1 MEAAKNPGYPVKTTA
16 KDGGHGHGHLHAS
29 DAPFRFCPRCGNQ
42 LQPRRIKPGGP
53 ELQACPS
60 CSFVHYHD
68 PKVATGTL
76 FTLDG
81 GIVLVQR
88 AISPSYGKW
97 VFPGGFVDQGERLE
111 AAAIRETREEV
122 NLDVEIDRLLN
133 VYSYE
138 DSAVVIIAYAS
149 HVVGGELQ
157 AKDESLD
164 VRTFLPARIPWED
177 LAFRSTQ
184 DAIKDY
190 IANYF

>member
-1 MEAAKNPGYPVKTTA
+1 MTKKSAH
-16 KDGGHGHGHLHAS
+16 DHGPLHTS
-29 DAPFRFCPRCGNQ
+29 EAPFRYCPRCGEG
-42 LQPRRIKPGGP
+42 LKPRRMKPDEP
-53 ELQACPS
+53 ELQACPR

-88 AISPSYGKW
+88 AIPPSYGKW
-97 VFPGGFVDQGERLE
+97 VFPGGFVDRGERLE

-122 NLDVEIDRLLN
+122 NLDVRIDRLLN

-138 DSAVVIIAYAS
+138 DSAVVIVAYAA

-157 AKDESLD
+157 AKDEALD
-164 VRTFLPARIPWED
+164 VKVFPPAGIPWEE

-184 DAIKDY
+184 DAIREY

>member
-1 MEAAKNPGYPVKTTA
+1 M
-16 KDGGHGHGHLHAS
+16 
-29 DAPFRFCPRCGNQ
+29 
-42 LQPRRIKPGGP
+42 KPGGP

-60 CSFVHYHD
+60 CSFIHYHD

-97 VFPGGFVDQGERLE
+97 VFPGGFVDQGERIE

-164 VRTFLPARIPWED
+164 VRTFPPARIPWD
-177 LAFRSTQ
+177 NLAFRSTQ
-184 DAIKDY
+184 DAIKEY

>member
-1 MEAAKNPGYPVKTTA
+1 MK
-16 KDGGHGHGHLHAS
+16 
-29 DAPFRFCPRCGNQ
+29 
-42 LQPRRIKPGGP
+42 PRRLKLGGP

-81 GIVLVQR
+81 GIVLVKR

-111 AAAIRETREEV
+111 AAAIRETLEEV

-138 DSAVVIIAYAS
+138 DSAVVIIAYAA

-164 VRTFLPARIPWED
+164 ARTFPPAQIPWED
-177 LAFRSTQ
+177 LAFCSTQ
-184 DAIKDY
+184 DAIKEY
-190 IANYF
+190 IAIYF

>member
-1 MEAAKNPGYPVKTTA
+1 MTKNTGDA
-16 KDGGHGHGHLHAS
+16 HGHLHAS
-29 DAPFRFCPRCGNQ
+29 EVPYRFCPRCGDT
-42 LQPRRIKPGGP
+42 LKPKRMKPQGP

-60 CSFVHYHD
+60 CSFVHYQD

-81 GIVLVQR
+81 GIVLVKR
-88 AISPSYGKW
+88 AIPPSYGKW
-97 VFPGGFVDQGERLE
+97 VFPGGFVDKGERLE
-111 AAAIRETREEV
+111 MAAIRETREEV

-138 DSAVVIIAYAS
+138 DSAVVIVAYAA

-157 AKDESLD
+157 ARDESLD
-164 VRTFLPARIPWED
+164 AKVFHPALVPWEE

-184 DAIKDY
+184 DAIRDY

>member
-1 MEAAKNPGYPVKTTA
+1 MAKEDTH
-16 KDGGHGHGHLHAS
+16 DHGHLHAP
-29 DAPFRFCPRCGNQ
+29 DAPFRYCPRCGEG
-42 LQPRRIKPGGP
+42 LKPRRMKPDGP
-53 ELQACPS
+53 ELRACPS

-88 AISPSYGKW
+88 AIPPSYGKW
-97 VFPGGFVDQGERLE
+97 VFPGGFVDRGERLE

-122 NLDVEIDRLLN
+122 NLDVRIDRLLN

-138 DSAVVIIAYAS
+138 DSAVVIVAYAA

-157 AKDESLD
+157 AKDEALD
-164 VRTFLPARIPWED
+164 VKVFHPAQIPWEE

-184 DAIKDY
+184 DAIREY
-190 IANYF
+190 IAHYF

>member
-1 MEAAKNPGYPVKTTA
+1 M
-16 KDGGHGHGHLHAS
+16 
-29 DAPFRFCPRCGNQ
+29 
-42 LQPRRIKPGGP
+42 KPGGP

-68 PKVATGTL
+68 PKVATGAL

-97 VFPGGFVDQGERLE
+97 VFPGGFVDQGERIE

-133 VYSYE
+133 IYSYE
-138 DSAVVIIAYAS
+138 DSAVVIIAYAA

-164 VRTFLPARIPWED
+164 VRTFPPVQIPWED

-184 DAIKDY
+184 DAIRDY

>member
-1 MEAAKNPGYPVKTTA
+1 MTKKTGPT
-16 KDGGHGHGHLHAS
+16 HGHLHAS
-29 DAPFRFCPRCGNQ
+29 DAPFQFCPRCGDT
-42 LQPRRIKPGGP
+42 LKPRRMKLDGP

-88 AISPSYGKW
+88 AIPPSYGKW
-97 VFPGGFVDQGERLE
+97 VFPGGFVDKGERLE

-122 NLDVEIDRLLN
+122 NLDVRIDRLLN

-138 DSAVVIIAYAS
+138 DSAVVIIAYAA
-149 HVVGGELQ
+149 HVVSGELQ
-157 AKDESLD
+157 AKDEALD
-164 VRTFLPARIPWED
+164 VRSFPPTRIPWED
-177 LAFRSTQ
+177 LAFRSTK
-184 DAIKDY
+184 DAIRDY

>member
-1 MEAAKNPGYPVKTTA
+1 MTKEGTHDHAP
-16 KDGGHGHGHLHAS
+16 LHAS
-29 DAPFRFCPRCGNQ
+29 EAPFRYCPRCGER
-42 LQPRRIKPGGP
+42 LMPRRVKPDGP

-68 PKVATGTL
+68 PKVAPGTL

-88 AISPSYGKW
+88 AIPPSYGKW
-97 VFPGGFVDQGERLE
+97 VFPGGFVDRGERLE

-122 NLDVEIDRLLN
+122 NLDVKIDRLLN
-133 VYSYE
+133 AYSYE
-138 DSAVVIIAYAS
+138 DSAVVIVAYAA
-149 HVVGGELQ
+149 HVVGGKLQ
-157 AKDESLD
+157 AKDEALD
-164 VRTFLPARIPWED
+164 VKVFPPTQIPWEE

-184 DAIKDY
+184 DAIREY

>member
-1 MEAAKNPGYPVKTTA
+1 M
-16 KDGGHGHGHLHAS
+16 
-29 DAPFRFCPRCGNQ
+29 
-42 LQPRRIKPGGP
+42 KPDGP

-88 AISPSYGKW
+88 AIAPSYGKW
-97 VFPGGFVDQGERLE
+97 VFPGGFVDKGERVE
-111 AAAIRETREEV
+111 DAAIRETREEV

-138 DSAVVIIAYAS
+138 DSAVVIIAYAA
-149 HVVGGELQ
+149 HVVGGELL
-157 AKDESLD
+157 ARDESLD
-164 VRTFLPARIPWED
+164 AKTFPLAQIPWED

-184 DAIKDY
+184 DAIKEY
-190 IANYF
+190 IASYF

>member
-1 MEAAKNPGYPVKTTA
+1 MGKQ
-16 KDGGHGHGHLHAS
+16 GGQGHGHLHAS
-29 DAPFRFCPRCGNQ
+29 DAAFRFCPRCGHQ
-42 LQPRRIKPGGP
+42 LQPKRMKPGGP
-53 ELQACPS
+53 ELRACPS

-76 FTLDG
+76 FTVDG

-111 AAAIRETREEV
+111 SAAIRETREEV

-138 DSAVVIIAYAS
+138 DSAVVIIAYAA

-164 VRTFLPARIPWED
+164 VKTFPPAQIPWED

-184 DAIKDY
+184 DAIKEY

>member
-1 MEAAKNPGYPVKTTA
+1 M
-16 KDGGHGHGHLHAS
+16 
-29 DAPFRFCPRCGNQ
+29 
-42 LQPRRIKPGGP
+42 KPGGP

-76 FTLDG
+76 FTVNG

-138 DSAVVIIAYAS
+138 DSAVVIIAYAA

-164 VRTFLPARIPWED
+164 AKTFPPAQIPWED

-184 DAIKDY
+184 DAIRDY
-190 IANYF
+190 ITHYF